1 PGAFGRSL
9 AAAGGGP
16 HGSHH
21 RNRPDVQFQDLRIG
35 SESMRRLVKVGVA
48 AIAGLASFAFAGP
61 AWAHIT
67 VDPSTAPKGAEV
79 TLGFRVPNEEATVST
94 VKVQIF
100 FPSDHPILGVDPEK
114 APGWTDQVHLAP
126 L

>member
-1 PGAFGRSL
+1 RAL
-9 AAAGGGP
+9 AAPGGGGYGSD
-16 HGSHH
+16 HG
-21 RNRPDVQFQDLRIG
+21 NRPNLQLQDLRIG

-48 AIAGLASFAFAGP
+48 ATAVMASFAFAGP

-79 TLGFRVPNEEATVST
+79 TLGFRVPNEEATAST

-100 FPSDHPILGVDPEK
+100 FPSDHPILGVDPEQ
-114 APGWTDQVHLAP
+114 APGWTDQV
-126 L
+126 